1 MSTSELVPRLVPD
14 VKRIVVVDDDEDI
27 CRLVHHRLTTMG
39 MDVDVHFD
47 GKSGLEAVVDNPP
60 DLAIIDVM
68 MPGMNGLEVT
78 RAIRANEATRDLP
91 VVIFSALVRPEDHEA
106 GLAAGADHYV
116 IKPFSVLALGAYVEK
131 LLGLRSCIVCG
142 KRRAVD
148 EAAYS
153 VEQLLQRTQ
162 LGWVSTV
169 DGDKCGECHVAA
181 LEKLEQ
187 W

>member
-1 MSTSELVPRLVPD
+1 MT
-14 VKRIVVVDDDEDI
+14 RIIVIDDDKDI

-39 MDVDVHFD
+39 MDVDVYFD
-47 GKSGLEAVVDNPP
+47 GKSGLDAIIADPP
-60 DLAIIDVM
+60 DLAIVDVM

-78 RAIRANEATRDLP
+78 RALRANEGTRNLP
-91 VVIFSALVRPEDHEA
+91 IVIFSALVREDDQEA

-131 LLGLRSCIVCG
+131 ILGLRSCIVCG
-142 KRRAVD
+142 KRRGVD
-148 EAAYS
+148 ELEFS
-153 VEQLLQRTQ
+153 VEQMLQRTK
-162 LGWVSTV
+162 LGWTSTV

-181 LEKLEQ
+181 LEKLQ

>member
-1 MSTSELVPRLVPD
+1 
-14 VKRIVVVDDDEDI
+14 
-27 CRLVHHRLTTMG
+27 MG
-39 MDVDVHFD
+39 MAVDAYFD
-47 GKSGLEAVVDNPP
+47 GQSGLDAIVANPP

-68 MPGMNGLEVT
+68 MPGMSGLEVT
-78 RAIRANEATRDLP
+78 SALRAHEPTKDLP
-91 VVIFSALVRPEDHEA
+91 VVIFSALVRPEDQEA

-116 IKPFSVLALGAYVEK
+116 VKPFSVLALGAYVEK
-131 LLGLRSCIVCG
+131 ILGLRSCIVCG

-148 EAAYS
+148 EVAFS
-153 VEQLLQRTQ
+153 VEQLLQRTR